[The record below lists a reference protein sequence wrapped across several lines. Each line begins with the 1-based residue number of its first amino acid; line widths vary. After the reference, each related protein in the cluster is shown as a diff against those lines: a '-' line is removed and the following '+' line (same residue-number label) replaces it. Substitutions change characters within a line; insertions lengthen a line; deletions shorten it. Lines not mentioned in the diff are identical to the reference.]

1 MRMTGNEDRFT
12 GKILWRLWAPAMI
25 SSVGLALADIADAV
39 VVGQRMGVTGLATIS
54 ICLPI
59 YMVLNIFMHS
69 LGQGGSIRFA
79 KLMGAGRQKEAT
91 DCFNRVM
98 AAGLLV
104 SVCIALFGNVFL
116 TQVLAV
122 LGTTSAD
129 GALFASCR
137 IYGGIILAGAPAFF
151 LAYMG
156 NYFLMSDGCQKLAG
170 AGFIVANAVDIA
182 LNVLLV
188 LVLDLGVAGAAAAT
202 VAGMLVVDVMYI
214 PAYAAKDHFLHFRI
228 VKPDV
233 REVWECFRTGFAVG
247 ISYIFQFIFLLV
259 ANNLLLRMAGALE
272 VAVFDMLQ
280 NASYLILYLYEGA
293 RKAMTPLVSTYVGEK
308 NRGGEKRT
316 LILTLCWT
324 SLAGAAMTGFFFFF
338 PQTLCALFG
347 LHGAAETA
355 LGVRALRIYCAGALF
370 AGVNVILEGYYQA
383 CGREKNAYAL
393 ANLRGAFVLLPAT
406 FLFLL
411 LDVAYFWWLFF
422 LTEALTLLLFFLWQR
437 RFGEKED
444 GIAQERVY
452 QRTIVSRNEDLAPLM
467 DGVEQFCA
475 HFEASGEQQYFV
487 TMTVEEICAAII
499 AHGFEEREGGC
510 IQITLIALE
519 NKDFELHIRDSAKSF
534 NPFGMGT
541 EASDGEP
548 DLDAMGMQMIREM
561 AKDFFYRKYQ
571 GFNSL
576 VVWI

>member
-1 MRMTGNEDRFT
+1 MKMTEQEDRFT
-12 GKILWRLWAPAMI
+12 GKILWRLWTPALI

-79 KLMGAGRQKEAT
+79 KLMGAGRQREAT

-98 AAGLLV
+98 RAGLLI
-104 SVCIALFGNVFL
+104 SLCIAVFGNLFL
-116 TQVLAV
+116 TQVLAL
-122 LGTTSAD
+122 LGTTPAD
-129 GALFASCR
+129 GVLFASCR

-156 NYFLMSDGCQKLAG
+156 NSFLISDGCQKLAG
-170 AGFIVANAVDIA
+170 AGFIAANAVDIA

-188 LVLDLGVAGAAAAT
+188 LVLDLGVLGAAVAT
-202 VAGMLVVDVMYI
+202 VTGMLVVDVMYI
-214 PAYAAKDHFLHFRI
+214 PAYVSKEHFLHVRP
-228 VKPDV
+228 VKSDV
-233 REVWECFRTGFAVG
+233 REVWDCFRTGFAVG
-247 ISYIFQFIFLLV
+247 ITYIFQFLFLLV

-293 RKAMTPLVSTYVGEK
+293 RKAMTPLVGTYVGEQ
-308 NRGGEKRT
+308 NRAGEKRT
-316 LILTLCWT
+316 LRLTLVWT
-324 SLAGAAMTGFFFFF
+324 SAVGALVAGFFFLF

-347 LHGAAETA
+347 LHGAPELA
-355 LGVRALRIYCAGALF
+355 LGVRALRIYCAAALF
-370 AGVNVILEGYYQA
+370 AGVNVLLEGYYQA

-393 ANLRGAFVLLPAT
+393 ANLRGAIVLLPAT

-411 LDVAYFWWLFF
+411 LDVSYFWWLFP
-422 LTEALTLLLFFLWQR
+422 LTEALTLLVFFLWKL
-437 RFGEKED
+437 RFGEKEA
-444 GIAQERVY
+444 GISPERVC
-452 QRTIVSRNEDLAPLM
+452 QRTITSRNEDLSPLM
-467 DGVEQFCA
+467 DEVEQFCA
-475 HFEASGEQQYFV
+475 RFEASGEQQYFV

-499 AHGFEEREGGC
+499 AHGFGESGDGY
-510 IQITLIALE
+510 IQVTLIALE

-534 NPFGMGT
+534 NPFGMGE
-541 EASDGEP
+541 EASGGEP